1 APKKWG
7 GGVGGRKDASHN
19 LIAGALHDVPCDL
32 DPLRAAETG
41 RPVYLFFAI
50 GFVPRQKTLGLRS
63 HRPEITLAQLAEWA
77 TSRRRMRRD
86 GIGFP
91 ALVGGRVNMPTSSA
105 VFEHSK
111 RGSSH

>member
-63 HRPEITLAQLAEWA
+63 HRPEITLDQLADCA
-77 TSRRRMRRD
+77 TWRPRMRQD
-86 GIGFP
+86 GIGFHT
-91 ALVGGRVNMPTSSA
+91 LVGGRVKNTTNSA
-105 VFEHSK
+105 AFQHSN
-111 RGSSH
+111 